1 VDKKFEFGLTHVTP
15 SQFKKQIDYLI
26 GQGYNLVT
34 LTDLLYRYSDDPLA
48 IAITFDDGYEDIFDY
63 AFPILQEYNIP
74 ATIFLISSYIG
85 KFNKWD
91 ANLGWIKFKHVN
103 SEEITKLIQA
113 GWEIGSHGVSH
124 RSLKGLT
131 KRELESE
138 IGGSKKYLE
147 EKFNIKVSFF
157 ASPFGKI
164 NSTILET
171 ALNKGYR
178 GVCGFYNFKCYRT
191 TLGIFEI
198 PRLAVYFT
206 DSLNSIDR
214 KLSTGWGLKREIF
227 KQSVTHFFSNATIL
241 VNSLK

>member
-1 VDKKFEFGLTHVTP
+1 M
-15 SQFKKQIDYLI
+15 
-26 GQGYNLVT
+26 
-34 LTDLLYRYSDDPLA
+34 
-48 IAITFDDGYEDIFDY
+48 
-63 AFPILQEYNIP
+63 QEYNIP

-85 KFNKWD
+85 KFNTWD
-91 ANLGWIKFKHVN
+91 ANLGWISFKHVN
-103 SEEITKLIQA
+103 SEEIAILIQA

-138 IGGSKKYLE
+138 IGESKKYLE
-147 EKFNIKVSFF
+147 NQFNIKVSFF

-171 ALNKGYR
+171 ALSKGYK
-178 GVCGFYNFKCYRT
+178 GVCGFCNFKSYRA
-191 TLGIFEI
+191 TLEIFEI
-198 PRLAVYFT
+198 PRLAVYFS